1 MTFVREAK
9 AAVIY
14 IHGKGGSATEAE
26 HYKQLFTKGTV
37 IGFDY
42 KSETPW
48 EAQKEFAEYYD
59 AVSVDFEKV
68 YLIANSIGAYYSLCS
83 LGEKEVEKAFFISPI
98 VNMEQLICDM
108 MMWTNVTENELKEKE
123 EIPTALG
130 ETLSWKYLEWVR
142 NHPTQW
148 TIPTEILYGEKDNLQ
163 SIDTINDFAERS
175 GANVTVMKNSEH
187 WLHTDEEMLFLDKW
201 INFEL

>member
-1 MTFVREAK
+1 
-9 AAVIY
+9 
-14 IHGKGGSATEAE
+14 
-26 HYKQLFTKGTV
+26 
-37 IGFDY
+37 
-42 KSETPW
+42 
-48 EAQKEFAEYYD
+48 
-59 AVSVDFEKV
+59 
-68 YLIANSIGAYYSLCS
+68 
-83 LGEKEVEKAFFISPI
+83 
-98 VNMEQLICDM
+98 MEQLICDM

-142 NHPTQW
+142 NHPTRW

-163 SIDTINDFAERS
+163 SFDTINDFAERS